1 MIRLVARPPRIE
13 SFASRNGAH
22 RESIRV
28 ARQSTRHRETGE
40 PGPQFTV
47 SQAAGD
53 TLVVRLRGD
62 WKLKSGLPA
71 PGIIEQQL
79 NLSAQPRRLAFD
91 TSELAAWDSS
101 LVAFLSGLQQLC
113 RQRGLEFDTANLPE
127 GARRLLKL
135 AAVVA
140 EVDGTRR
147 NESRDGFF
155 MLVGLESIALWKS
168 MGDMLSFL
176 GEALESFGRLATGR
190 ARFRRRDL
198 IDTIFE
204 CGAAALPIVTLIS
217 FLVGLILAFVG
228 AVQLAQFGAQIYVA
242 DLVGIAMA
250 REMGA
255 LMTAII
261 MSGRTGA
268 AFAAQLGTMQVN
280 EEIDALSTFGL
291 SPMDFLVLPRM
302 IALILMMPLLT
313 IYAKL
318 MGILGG
324 AVVGIGMLNLSA
336 VEYVNQT
343 VNGVGLTDFA
353 VGIFKSSVFGVLVAL
368 CGCMRG
374 IQSGRSASAV
384 GLAATSAVVTA
395 IVFIIVTDGIFSV
408 LTNALGI

>member
-1 MIRLVARPPRIE
+1 
-13 SFASRNGAH
+13 
-22 RESIRV
+22 V
-28 ARQSTRHRETGE
+28 ARQTRTEGRSSE
-40 PGPQFTV
+40 PAPGFTL
-47 SQAAGD
+47 SQAEGG
-53 TLVVRLRGD
+53 TLVLRLSGD
-62 WKLKSGLPA
+62 WKLKGGLPTPGAVEKQFDLSAPPSRLTFDASALGGWDSGL
-71 PGIIEQQL
+71 
-79 NLSAQPRRLAFD
+79 LAFL
-91 TSELAAWDSS
+91 T
-101 LVAFLSGLQQLC
+101 GLQELC
-113 RQRGLEFDTANLPE
+113 RARKLEFDTASLPE

-135 AAVVA
+135 A
-140 EVDGTRR
+140 GTVPERAGARR
-147 NESRDGFF
+147 TESRPGFLA
-155 MLVGLESIALWKS
+155 LVGLESISLWQS
-168 MGDMLSFL
+168 LGQMLQFL
-176 GEALESFGRLATGR
+176 GEAAESFGRLMIGR
-190 ARFRRRDL
+190 ARFRRSDL
-198 IDTIFE
+198 VEIIFE

-228 AVQLAQFGAQIYVA
+228 AIQLTQFGAQIYVA

-280 EEIDALSTFGL
+280 EEIDALTTFGL

-302 IALILMMPLLT
+302 IALILMMPLLA
-313 IYAKL
+313 IYADL

-324 AVVGIGMLNLSA
+324 ALVGVGMLKLSV

-343 VNGVGLTDFA
+343 INGVSLTDFS
-353 VGIFKSSVFGVLVAL
+353 VGIFKSSIFGVLVAI

-374 IQSGRSASAV
+374 IQCGRSASAV

-395 IVFIIVTDGIFSV
+395 IVFIIVTDGVFAV